1 MREIKF
7 RAWDPSLKC
16 MLTPSV
22 IGEFGQYY
30 FTDRD
35 YEDGLSQKDGLMQY
49 TGLKD
54 KNGVEIYEGDVM
66 KFFDKVVAVIVWDF
80 NSWCFKWVD
89 PTYIKIRQYNPEPV
103 FRNINLF
110 EVVGNIHQNPELL
123 NP

>member
-7 RAWDPSLKC
+7 RAWDPSVKC
-16 MLTPSV
+16 MITPSV

-35 YEDGLSQKDGLMQY
+35 YEDGRSQKDGLMQY

-54 KNGVEIYEGDVM
+54 KNWVDVFEGDIVKCFHDGDLVGNYDVIEFSDSAFVFRYRFTTVCQWLDFDGHLEVIGNIYE
-66 KFFDKVVAVIVWDF
+66 
-80 NSWCFKWVD
+80 NS
-89 PTYIKIRQYNPEPV
+89 N
-103 FRNINLF
+103 
-110 EVVGNIHQNPELL
+110 LL